1 MKNFK
6 TRIHRSFSVLVF
18 MTGMTFFIHAQ
29 IVSSAQIKLD
39 SVLIGDTVNVDI
51 KVTIPAGVTIQSLDF
66 SDFRNIENQVYFN
79 DTVFLDKYA
88 DIEILNFGN
97 WKHADQGTPVP
108 LNAIQ
113 INNSGGKQT
122 ITNKI
127 TIAIYNAGVFSI
139 PGPKVVG
146 QEDIETL
153 PSESDILLVSL
164 PEKLMKQDTVTFNP
178 IKDIMHEEADI
189 TDYLIY
195 VYIFLALLVM
205 VAIGY
210 YFFRLKKK
218 KEAETIP
225 VFELPVLPAHEKAL
239 LALKSLSEQQL
250 WQKGLIKEYQ
260 SGLTEIIRTYL
271 EERYQIKALEM
282 TTDEISMALSEA
294 GFNTKYII
302 DLKEILQIADLV
314 KFAKATPQENIHS
327 IFMDRAVE
335 FVENTKEAE
344 IIS

>member
-1 MKNFK
+1 
-6 TRIHRSFSVLVF
+6 

-29 IVSSAQIKLD
+29 IVSSALIKLD
-39 SVLIGDTVNVDI
+39 SVLIGDTVSVDI

-79 DTVFLDKYA
+79 DTVFFDKYA

-97 WKHADQGTPVP
+97 WKHADPGTPVP
-108 LNAIQ
+108 IDAIQ

-127 TIAIYNAGVFSI
+127 TIAIYNPGVFSI

-146 QEDIETL
+146 QEDFETL

-164 PEKLMKQDTVTFNP
+164 PEKLMNQDTVTFNP

-260 SGLTEIIRTYL
+260 SGLTEIMRTYL
-271 EERYQIKALEM
+271 EERYEIKALEM
-282 TTDEISMALSEA
+282 TTDEISMALSKA